1 MILTLANQKG
11 GVSKTTTAA
20 ALGQGL
26 QLKGYK
32 VLFID
37 LDPQGNL
44 SYHLGADTLE
54 SPTIANV
61 LEGTKTPE
69 GAKQKAANAW
79 EIIPSDHET
88 SLHQHSTPPQLLRER
103 IEPIK
108 NKYDFIIIDT
118 PPTLSAL
125 TINAFVAA
133 DRVIIP
139 TTASTYATQGI
150 IQLYQTIEQA
160 QKLNPGLKLDG
171 ILLTRY
177 TDRSIINRQIKKAI
191 EALADKIGTKVY
203 KTTIRQAIAVE
214 EAQATK
220 TALFEYAPKAT
231 AAKDYKDFIKEIERG
246 IKK

>member
-1 MILTLANQKG
+1 M
-11 GVSKTTTAA
+11 
-20 ALGQGL
+20 
-26 QLKGYK
+26 
-32 VLFID
+32 
-37 LDPQGNL
+37 
-44 SYHLGADTLE
+44 
-54 SPTIANV
+54 
-61 LEGTKTPE
+61 
-69 GAKQKAANAW
+69 
-79 EIIPSDHET
+79 
-88 SLHQHSTPPQLLRER
+88 
-103 IEPIK
+103 
-108 NKYDFIIIDT
+108 
-118 PPTLSAL
+118 SAY
-125 TINAFVAA
+125 
-133 DRVIIP
+133 RVIIP